1 MPPSAQP
8 DPLGPTGRKSLAHLS
23 PRAPPQR
30 GAVFALS
37 RTLRYPLLFC
47 GGIIATGFALKM
59 VGMNLIV
66 DFIAARLSRQGERDR
81 AAVTLAAAKWQRALA
96 EDEAA
101 GRGGGAAPG
110 LQ

>member
-1 MPPSAQP
+1 MPPSP

-23 PRAPPQR
+23 PRSLPQR
-30 GAVFALS
+30 GAVFSLS

-47 GGIIATGFALKM
+47 GGIIATGFAVKI

-66 DFIAARLSRQGERDR
+66 DFISERLGRQGERDR
-81 AAVTLAAAKWQRALA
+81 AAVQLAAAKWQRALA

-101 GRGGGAAPG
+101 ARRASAAPG
-110 LQ
+110 L